1 MATHIQRREFI
12 VALGGATAAWPVVAN
27 AQQPAMPVVGWLS
40 ARTPREATSV
50 LQAFLQGL
58 GEAGYFEGKNVTI
71 EYRWAE
77 GHYDRLPA
85 LAAELV
91 QHNVAVI
98 AATGGEP
105 SPLAAKAA
113 TTSIPIVFTAGGDP
127 VEAGLVAS
135 LNQPG
140 GNATGNLVRQ
150 LLPTVTT
157 VAMLVNP
164 KFPLGSAEARD
175 VQGATRYL
183 GMRFDVLFASTERE
197 IDAAFTDIVR
207 QKTDVLI
214 IATDPFL
221 LGQRDQVVG
230 LAARYAVPTMYFLRE
245 FVEAGGLISY
255 GPDIANGYRQ
265 AGVYTGRILSGAK
278 PAALPVWRP
287 THFLL
292 IPNLK
297 TANAL
302 GLAVP
307 DRLLALADEV
317 IVPRQLFGYGRSD
330 RSSKLT
336 RGLRSKAAA
345 DFRSRQRR
353 SREPTPATSQYALF
367 ASYKA
372 ARVHFAHRRRSS
384 RVAGRG
390 AGAAAR

>member
-1 MATHIQRREFI
+1 MNRRDFI
-12 VALGGATAAWPVVAN
+12 TLLGGAAAAWPLAAR
-27 AQQPAMPVVGWLS
+27 AQQPAMPVVGFLS
-40 ARTPREATSV
+40 ARSPREAASV

-58 GEAGYFEGKNVTI
+58 REAGYLEGKNVTI

-91 QHNVAVI
+91 QLQVAVI

-113 TTSIPIVFTAGGDP
+113 TSSIPIVFTAGGDP

-135 LNQPG
+135 LSRPG
-140 GNATGNLVRQ
+140 GNVTGTTIMGIEVGPKRLDLIRQ
-150 LLPTVTT
+150 LVPNATS

-164 KFPLGSAEARD
+164 KFPLGSIEARD
-175 VQGATRYL
+175 VQSATRSL
-183 GMRFDVLFASTERE
+183 GMQFHVLYASTEGE
-197 IDAAFTDIVR
+197 IDAAFGDIIK
-207 QKTDVLI
+207 QKINILI

-221 LGQRDQVVG
+221 LGQRDQLVG

-245 FVEAGGLISY
+245 FAEAGGLMSY

-278 PAALPVWRP
+278 PASLPVLRP

-292 IPNLK
+292 ILNLK
-297 TANAL
+297 TTRAL

-307 DRLLALADEV
+307 DRLLAIADEV
-317 IVPRQLFGYGRSD
+317 I
-330 RSSKLT
+330 
-336 RGLRSKAAA
+336 
-345 DFRSRQRR
+345 
-353 SREPTPATSQYALF
+353 E
-367 ASYKA
+367 
-372 ARVHFAHRRRSS
+372 
-384 RVAGRG
+384 
-390 AGAAAR
+390 